1 MTEAMSFPRPD
12 FRPSLDRVLDLGQVD
27 SWPPARHRFDERSV
41 RAVRTAIAAE
51 RPLLVRGKPGIGKSQ
66 LARAVAQELNLPF
79 LYHVV
84 NARTEH
90 TDLLYQYDAVSRLAQ
105 AQVLGRIEAGSDWK
119 AELAEEKFVHPQLLW
134 WAFDWADA
142 RKQAKHACR
151 NERCR
156 EKGDDTCCESC
167 GEPKHPE
174 EGDGPGQWRPGKG
187 CVVLIDE
194 IDKADTDMP
203 NGLLESFGNNGFQ
216 VPCARTSVHRPRAHA
231 APLLVVTPN
240 EERELPA
247 AFLRRCV
254 VLHMELP
261 AAADQLTEFLVQR
274 GRDHCSQWID
284 NDEVFRE
291 AAQQLLRD
299 RQAAR
304 ETHSPVQPGPA
315 EYLDLLYAVGRMY
328 PQDAAR
334 QKAELRELREFV
346 FCKESMDRDA

>member
-1 MTEAMSFPRPD
+1 MTQQTEFKRPD
-12 FRPSLDRVLDLGQVD
+12 FRPATDEVFDLEPID
-27 SWPPARHRFDERSV
+27 SWPAARHRFDERSI
-41 RAVRTAIAAE
+41 RAVRTAVAAE

-79 LYHVV
+79 LYQVV

-90 TDLLYQYDAVSRLAQ
+90 SDLLFEYDAVSRLAQ
-105 AQVLGRIEAGSDWK
+105 AQVLGRPDAGSAWK
-119 AELAEEKFVHPQLLW
+119 ADLAEERFVRPEILW
-134 WAFDWADA
+134 WAFDWAAA
-142 RKQAKHACR
+142 RRQAKRWCR
-151 NERCR
+151 AEGCLDL
-156 EKGDDTCCESC
+156 GPDTCCKSC
-167 GEPKHPE
+167 GEPGHPK
-174 EGDGPGQWRPGKG
+174 EGWTPGKG
-187 CVVLIDE
+187 CVALIDE

-216 VPCARTSVHRPRAHA
+216 VPCARTSVRRQTGQV
-231 APLLVVTPN
+231 APLLVITTN

-254 VLHMELP
+254 VLHMKLP
-261 AAADQLTEFLVQR
+261 SEDKLTQFLVQR

-284 NDEVFRE
+284 DDEVYRE
-291 AAQQLLRD
+291 AAKQLLQD

-328 PQDAAR
+328 PNSTAR
-334 QKAELRELREFV
+334 QKTELAELREFV
-346 FCKESMDRDA
+346 FCKDSMDRDA